1 MGPTYCKYLLVLYY
15 NEQYKLVFFQMATL
29 SRIYTMKQ
37 TSLLGSLDYQW
48 CVVVLCFFGGWRG
61 HVLSKTC

>member
-37 TSLLGSLDYQW
+37 TSLLGSFGLSVVCC
-48 CVVVLCFFGGWRG
+48 CVVLFWGMEGSCT
-61 HVLSKTC
+61 K